1 MHLICPPKF
10 CITFEIENDAYAKF
24 GGGGGGKLGALWEIC
39 KWRIESKHECI
50 ISIWGFPEIL
60 PFAWFCFANML
71 RYGISSVLWAPFSLK
86 TILEEST
93 PAGARQVRKTVEK
106 AGKFLSI
113 KNHESS
119 EIDAGL

>member
-1 MHLICPPKF
+1 M
-10 CITFEIENDAYAKF
+10 
-24 GGGGGGKLGALWEIC
+24 C

-113 KNHESS
+113 KRSRKQRDRCWPLGLGAKILLCAQS
-119 EIDAGL
+119 ETSIRISRGTFSG